1 MDSQKH
7 TIARLLFSGQN
18 VKIQITV
25 AERYLSLITNK
36 AEHIDKYLLPTHVAY
51 SEKCISRISSIFIVL
66 DPSLHYSV
74 AYCEKYPD
82 VIKQFNKRLA

>member
-7 TIARLLFSGQN
+7 AIARLLFFFGQK

-51 SEKCISRISSIFIVL
+51 TEKCISSVLLYWIFLYIIL
-66 DPSLHYSV
+66 
-74 AYCEKYPD
+74 
-82 VIKQFNKRLA
+82 